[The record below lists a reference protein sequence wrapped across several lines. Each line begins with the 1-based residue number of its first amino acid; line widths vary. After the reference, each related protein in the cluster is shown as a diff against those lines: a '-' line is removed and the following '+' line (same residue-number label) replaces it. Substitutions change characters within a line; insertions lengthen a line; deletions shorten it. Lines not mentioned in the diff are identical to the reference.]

1 MRVLLRGRAESITVV
16 RDYGVTVS
24 SAKAYDPDGGTDS
37 GLTLTVTNGA
47 VNATLL
53 SAAAKGT
60 ETVYATGITRGKN
73 YTLVTGDGRELPIY
87 VDAVASTTVTLASR
101 LPYAVASGYIKSVE
115 STITLTVPS
124 TYTSRSIEIEYTLS
138 DAAVLRESFLVA
150 SRRLIVPVS
159 NNDVL
164 NRFPRLRNR
173 AQGEIGFDVQINDV
187 LTKARAQFWQSGLVL
202 DDITAPALLKDFLL
216 AELSLQLLAAGYD
229 VAATGDRLEA
239 MREWERIRDREYSLL
254 LNATNL
260 WLDTNENRAEDDGE
274 TDLTSGISIRCF
286 RR

>member
-1 MRVLLRGRAESITVV
+1 MRVLLRGRSESITVT
-16 RDYGVTVS
+16 RDHGVTVL

-37 GLTLTVTNGA
+37 GITLTVANGA
-47 VNATLL
+47 VSASLL
-53 SAAAKGT
+53 SAAAKGA
-60 ETVYATGITRGKN
+60 ETIYASGITRGKN
-73 YTLVTGDGRELPIY
+73 YTLVAGDGRELPIY
-87 VDAVASTTVTLASR
+87 VDAVASTTVTLGSR
-101 LPYAVASGYIKSVE
+101 LPYAVATGTIKSIE
-115 STITLTVPS
+115 STITMTVPS
-124 TYTSRSIEIEYTLS
+124 TYTSRAIEVEYTLS

-173 AQGEIGFDVQINDV
+173 AQGDLGFDAQITDV

-202 DDITAPALLKDFLL
+202 DDVTAPALLKDFLL

-260 WLDTNENRAEDDGE
+260 WIDTNEDRNEDDDE

>member
-1 MRVLLRGRAESITVV
+1 MRVLLRGRAESITVT
-16 RDYGVTVS
+16 RDHGVTVS
-24 SAKAYDPDGGTDS
+24 SAKAYDPDGGEDS
-37 GLTLTVTNGA
+37 GLTLTVVNGA
-47 VNATLL
+47 VSAALL
-53 SAAAKGT
+53 SAAAKGA
-60 ETVYATGITRGKN
+60 ETIYASGITRGKN

-87 VDAVASTTVTLASR
+87 VDAVASTTVTLGSR
-101 LPYAVASGYIKSVE
+101 LPYAVTTGTIKSVE
-115 STITLTVPS
+115 STITMTVPS
-124 TYTSRSIEIEYTLS
+124 TYTSRAIEVEYTLS

-150 SRRLIVPVS
+150 SRRLIVPVT

-173 AQGEIGFDVQINDV
+173 AQGDLGFDAQITDV

-202 DDITAPALLKDFLL
+202 DDVTAPALLKDFLL

-260 WLDTNENRAEDDGE
+260 WIDTNEDRNEDDDE